1 MYRIIDS
8 KIWEDSWFFD
18 LTAEQKLLFVY
29 LITSSHTNQLGIFT
43 ANIKYIKI
51 ETGLENIEEI
61 LKTLY
66 PKVLYLP
73 QFSFIL
79 IKNFIRYQNLG
90 GAKFEKSI
98 YQKFLEQPRQ
108 IQSVLFRESEGLREI
123 IERFNPELS
132 QELSPTSENSDENSD
147 TLLMGYPEI
156 EKNPDTLSIGYPT
169 DTETDTVSESE
180 TVTVTEKIETNI
192 DNNASTN
199 VDEHK
204 AQTEELQNPPKRKNK
219 LKTPKYPDE
228 VVNFVNSFRDYR
240 ENYLK
245 IPITQ
250 KDWHIKALA
259 VTQKLLK
266 KYSSKELHEALQ
278 DLQTEQWEDK
288 ATKIYELWHFEEWLP
303 RWKIWK
309 YPPTTSVISKSSQEN
324 NKYRRLYYEVY
335 GKYPDEM

>member
-132 QELSPTSENSDENSD
+132 QELSPTSENSD

-156 EKNPDTLSIGYPT
+156 EKNTDTLSIGYPT
-169 DTETDTVSESE
+169 DTETDTETDTVSESK

-192 DNNASTN
+192 GNNTSTN
-199 VDEHK
+199 VDELK
-204 AQTEELQNPPKRKNK
+204 AQTEKKQNPPKRQKSVK
-219 LKTPKYPDE
+219 PKKYSPE
-228 VVNFVNSFRDYR
+228 VVNFVNEFKAYR
-240 ENYLK
+240 ENFLK

-250 KDWHIKALA
+250 RDWHLRAYA
-259 VTQKLLK
+259 VVNKLLQ
-266 KYSSKELHEALQ
+266 KYSQTELHEALV
-278 DLQTEQWEDK
+278 DLQTEYWSDK
-288 ATKIYELWHFEEWLP
+288 ASKVIEIWHFEDWLP

-309 YPPTTSVISKSSQEN
+309 YPPTQSSLGSFQD

-335 GKYPDEM
+335 GRYPEES

>member
-192 DNNASTN
+192 GNNTSTN
-199 VDEHK
+199 VDELK
-204 AQTEELQNPPKRKNK
+204 AQTEKKQNPPKRQKSVK
-219 LKTPKYPDE
+219 PKKYSPE
-228 VVNFVNSFRDYR
+228 VVNFVNEFKAYR
-240 ENYLK
+240 ENFLK

-250 KDWHIKALA
+250 RDWHLRAYA
-259 VTQKLLK
+259 VVNKLLQ
-266 KYSSKELHEALQ
+266 KYSQTELHEALV
-278 DLQTEQWEDK
+278 DLQTEYWNDK
-288 ATKIYELWHFEEWLP
+288 ASKVIEIWHFEDWLP
-303 RWKIWK
+303 RWKVWK
-309 YPPTTSVISKSSQEN
+309 YPPTQSSLGSSQD

-335 GKYPDEM
+335 GRYPEES

>member
-192 DNNASTN
+192 GNNTSTN
-199 VDEHK
+199 VDELK
-204 AQTEELQNPPKRKNK
+204 AQTEKKQNPPKRQKSVK
-219 LKTPKYPDE
+219 PKKYSPE
-228 VVNFVNSFRDYR
+228 VVNFVNEFKAYR
-240 ENYLK
+240 ENFLK

-250 KDWHIKALA
+250 RDWHLRAYA
-259 VTQKLLK
+259 VVNKLLQ
-266 KYSSKELHEALQ
+266 KYSQTELHEALV
-278 DLQTEQWEDK
+278 DLQTEYWNDK
-288 ATKIYELWHFEEWLP
+288 ASKVIEIWHFEDWLP
-303 RWKIWK
+303 RWKVWK
-309 YPPTTSVISKSSQEN
+309 YPPTQSSLGSSQD
-324 NKYRRLYYEVY
+324 NKYRRLYYEIY
-335 GKYPDEM
+335 GRYPEES